1 MSRKN
6 KFRFLTFII
15 IFFISFIACF
25 AEDKDKSFESINL
38 ETINQNVKEQGSQ
51 LSDGSLKLTLKKAL
65 DIAMQNN
72 RSVKEAI
79 STLPV
84 SEASLIIAKYFPNPT
99 FGANTEFVKQGSI
112 HPGQLGQNFE
122 LNRARHWRITIA
134 KEQISKTEL
143 EIAKVLWE
151 VHTQV
156 HIGYS
161 ALSTGLAQFNLA
173 KARADFYKSL
183 LDIAQKKS
191 QAGDIS
197 QLELNR
203 AKMEYVVAQN
213 DLDEAEKKLKRAKID
228 FNHLLGTDDL
238 HEEVITTSIEE
249 LKPKIKVNEYQ
260 PLEKVLEEASS
271 KRLEFAILEKE
282 FGITRAQLKKAK
294 WERIPVLYIEG
305 GPARP
310 NYHDNIWG
318 PYFGTQFELPI
329 FNRRQGEIKQAKAQI
344 EHLEKQRE
352 RLKQDISAEATNALQ
367 DLELSEKQVF
377 RFLDQLLN
385 QSQDILEKIKE
396 GYKGGKLSLTDVLNA
411 EQRNRD
417 LNQDYLNSLFNYQY
431 SLASLEYAVGVPL
444 YGLSEQ

>member
-1 MSRKN
+1 MFNIN
-6 KFRFLTFII
+6 KLLLIV
-15 IFFISFIACF
+15 SLFIACNIFFVSF
-25 AEDKDKSFESINL
+25 AEDEIDSLGNINL
-38 ETINQNVKEQGSQ
+38 KNINQEENLKNDSNVSAEQ
-51 LSDGSLKLTLKKAL
+51 KLTLKKAL

-84 SEASLIIAKYFPNPT
+84 SEASLIIAKYFPNPM

-112 HPGQLGQNFE
+112 HPGQLGQSFE

-183 LDIAQKKS
+183 LDIAEKKS

-228 FNHLLGTDDL
+228 FNHLLGTDNL
-238 HEEVITTSIEE
+238 NEEVVPTSAEE

-260 PLEKVLEEASS
+260 PLAKVLEEASS
-271 KRLEFAILEKE
+271 KRLELAILEKE

-352 RLKQDISAEATNALQ
+352 RLKQDISAEATNSLQ

-377 RFLDQLLN
+377 RFLEQLLN
-385 QSQDILEKIKE
+385 QSQNILEKIKE
-396 GYKGGKLSLTDVLNA
+396 GYKEGKLSLTDVLNA